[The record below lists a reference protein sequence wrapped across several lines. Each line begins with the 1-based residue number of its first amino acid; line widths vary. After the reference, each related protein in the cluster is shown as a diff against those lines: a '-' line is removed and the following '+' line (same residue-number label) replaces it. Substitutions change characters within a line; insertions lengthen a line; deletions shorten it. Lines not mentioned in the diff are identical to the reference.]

1 MQINADPPPFWS
13 PPPNT
18 SMPRRRSSSS
28 SPLLS
33 SPLLIILLPIIFLVF
48 LFITIPPLLSFT
60 FHILRPTYSV
70 KRSWDSFN
78 IVLVVIAILCGIF
91 ARKNDDGST
100 SNALLNTD
108 KTTHEEEPTS
118 QQQQQQRFQYSERK
132 ISDYDDPDPSR
143 IWSPAT
149 GLTRLKRSSS
159 SYPDLRQQDSTWER
173 DDADD
178 HPFRFFD
185 DFGINKFNY
194 NYNHNPVRRG
204 SFGQEQE
211 EEDVEVKEIPV
222 DTFEIRSSPAPPK
235 SPAPPP
241 PPPPPPPQPKRTYE
255 TVGRKEKEAK
265 QNDTQFREVKE
276 EEKNIR
282 RTPPP
287 APPPPPSPAGVRS
300 EEQRYVKSGRKKS
313 NVKKEIKMVLASIYK
328 QRKRNKKKRKDPYDE
343 SLPSE
348 ADRAYS
354 TRPLPSPP
362 PPPPP
367 PPPSVFHSF
376 FKKGLIKSKKVHSV
390 SVSAPP
396 PPPPPPPPSTSTS
409 SRKKT
414 WVPPKLHRRS
424 SSATI
429 GKPPLPTRVTNW
441 DKSESVNVG
450 VNSGAQSPSI
460 PMPPPPPPFKM
471 PDMRFVVR
479 GDFVKIRS
487 AHSSR
492 CGSPELED
500 VDGSSSVSVMD
511 GGDGVVA
518 GAGVGGSVFCP
529 SPDVNTKADSFIAR
543 LHDGWRL
550 EKVNSLREKQKMG

>member
-1 MQINADPPPFWS
+1 M
-13 PPPNT
+13 
-18 SMPRRRSSSS
+18 
-28 SPLLS
+28 
-33 SPLLIILLPIIFLVF
+33 
-48 LFITIPPLLSFT
+48 
-60 FHILRPTYSV
+60 
-70 KRSWDSFN
+70 KKSWDSFN

-100 SNALLNTD
+100 SNVSLNTSTND
-108 KTTHEEEPTS
+108 TNKTTHEEEPTS
-118 QQQQQQRFQYSERK
+118 QQQQQQQWFQYSERK
-132 ISDYDDPDPSR
+132 ISDNDDPDPSR

-149 GLTRLKRSSS
+149 GVTRLKRSSS

-173 DDADD
+173 DADD
-178 HPFRFFD
+178 HPFRIFD
-185 DFGINKFNY
+185 DFDINNY
-194 NYNHNPVRRG
+194 NYNHNPVRPR
-204 SFGQEQE
+204 SSGQEQE

-222 DTFEIRSSPAPPK
+222 DTFEVRSSPAPPK

-255 TVGRKEKEAK
+255 TVGRKEKAK
-265 QNDTQFREVKE
+265 QNDTQFKEVKE
-276 EEKNIR
+276 KEKNIL

-287 APPPPPSPAGVRS
+287 APPPPPSPARVRS

-313 NVKKEIKMVLASIYK
+313 NVKKEIKMVFASIYK

-354 TRPLPSPP
+354 TRPPPSPP

-414 WVPPKLHRRS
+414 RVPSEPHWRP

-450 VNSGAQSPSI
+450 VNSGAQSPLI
-460 PMPPPPPPFKM
+460 PKPPPPPPFKM

-518 GAGVGGSVFCP
+518 GAGAGVSVGGSVFCP
-529 SPDVNTKADSFIAR
+529 SPDVNIKADSFIAR
-543 LHDGWRL
+543 LHDDWRL

>member
-1 MQINADPPPFWS
+1 
-13 PPPNT
+13 
-18 SMPRRRSSSS
+18 PR
-28 SPLLS
+28 
-33 SPLLIILLPIIFLVF
+33 
-48 LFITIPPLLSFT
+48 
-60 FHILRPTYSV
+60 
-70 KRSWDSFN
+70 
-78 IVLVVIAILCGIF
+78 
-91 ARKNDDGST
+91 
-100 SNALLNTD
+100 
-108 KTTHEEEPTS
+108 
-118 QQQQQQRFQYSERK
+118 
-132 ISDYDDPDPSR
+132 
-143 IWSPAT
+143 
-149 GLTRLKRSSS
+149 
-159 SYPDLRQQDSTWER
+159 
-173 DDADD
+173 
-178 HPFRFFD
+178 
-185 DFGINKFNY
+185 
-194 NYNHNPVRRG
+194 

-255 TVGRKEKEAK
+255 T
-265 QNDTQFREVKE
+265 
-276 EEKNIR
+276 
-282 RTPPP
+282 TPPP

-313 NVKKEIKMVLASIYK
+313 NVKKEIKMVLASIYS

-354 TRPLPSPP
+354 TRPPPSPP

-396 PPPPPPPPSTSTS
+396 PPPPPPPPSTPSS

-414 WVPPKLHRRS
+414 RVPSEPRRRP

-450 VNSGAQSPSI
+450 VNSGAQSPLI
-460 PMPPPPPPFKM
+460 PMPPPPPQPPFKM

-487 AHSSR
+487 AHSS
-492 CGSPELED
+492 ELED

-518 GAGVGGSVFCP
+518 GAGAGVGGSVFCP
-529 SPDVNTKADSFIAR
+529 SPDVNIKADSFIAR
-543 LHDGWRL
+543 FHDGWRL
-550 EKVNSLREKQKMG
+550 EKANSLREKQKMG